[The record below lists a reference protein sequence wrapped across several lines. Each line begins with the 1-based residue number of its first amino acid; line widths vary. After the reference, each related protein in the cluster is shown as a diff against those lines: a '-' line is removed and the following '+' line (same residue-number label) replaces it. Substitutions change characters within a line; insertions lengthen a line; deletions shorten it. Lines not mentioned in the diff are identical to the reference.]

1 MAKSLRESRIAKALS
16 DKTIVYES
24 HVRRFWDTARYEE
37 VDKTIHAV
45 VKKKDENN
53 KDIDVEVVFG
63 VDDVRRVLD
72 LQDSDN
78 DPTIMSERLA
88 KGLWCRLGFTSH
100 INGKMFKRSFSRPYR
115 YLMHCFVHSL
125 SHRKGAYDEVYDY
138 IMNIVVSIVLNR
150 KYNISQVIFEF
161 LKENCLAGK
170 DRYIMYQ
177 RFIMMILDDKV
188 KDLPKDD
195 DDIMVMSEVNKTA
208 ILRITKEK
216 DTKTKGLICAL
227 KDTSYVAPEND
238 RWRHDNS
245 DSDNEDNEMNSLV
258 EKKTRWWCVK
268 DGKRKRTPKSTP
280 VVVVKETAKG
290 FSEEPQ
296 RRLVDEPVIEPR
308 DVIDQG
314 AGIKETL
321 ENYFKK
327 HEEAAPA
334 QAQKTVVQE
343 EKAQRSSTDE
353 DSEETLSESEL
364 VTETMGK
371 GKVQLKKRPLKKR
384 KDSDD
389 EDSPYNPEDSQ
400 KNRKKRKAARAGNI
414 PRNVRARKQTAE
426 SQKEREGKKKQ
437 DTVETSPVVEIP
449 KEIPSTEIPKETRT
463 SNDDYVEIT
472 GVKTARQT
480 SNLHDIPES
489 SQPKADDFSLDFDSF
504 GGATG
509 DFFADMPEGEGDLF
523 HDQKVKELGEKVK
536 ALEKEK
542 AENEAERIKLKKK
555 IDELAKLHEDV
566 MDAVFTK
573 DEKMKE
579 MKEDIKDNAE
589 VISTL
594 TDEIGVLN
602 AKVKDLQNI
611 NQTLNQLLN
620 EMSEASSNEM
630 KAMKLEMEAMKAD
643 KVMKDKQLE
652 MLTAVIEAHLKVN
665 IHEAFD
671 QVDIIKANERRQERE
686 RQLAEEANLRNKG
699 IAEEVEIVSSSQNQL
714 EVGGSSSQPE
724 IEMVDVQDAVV
735 NDEEMVEARHK
746 EVHEPEFVMVGEP
759 VEQIIPE
766 NVLRNVQVMQRRKK
780 AKEVLLLE
788 YSTDKF
794 VLAGKA
800 YRVPYSKEESAKLL
814 RFFELKNQGRIAR
827 GEVEEGSDSDIWD
840 EEEEDND
847 NVDEADDKADKND
860 KPDDDDDDQ
869 GSSGLLI
876 KDPSVQD
883 KVNELMNDE
892 VNEQNDDVEC
902 EGSSSGK
909 LSDDQSGF
917 SL

>member
-1 MAKSLRESRIAKALS
+1 MAEFLRDSRIAKALS

-24 HVRRFWDTARYEE
+24 HVRGFWNTARYEE
-37 VDKTIHAV
+37 EDKTIHAV
-45 VKKKDENN
+45 VRKKDEND
-53 KDIDVEVVFG
+53 KDIDVEVVLG
-63 VDDVRRVLD
+63 VDDVRRVLE

-100 INGKMFKRSFSRPYR
+100 INGKMLKRSFSKPYR
-115 YLMHCFVHSL
+115 YLMHCLVHSL
-125 SHRKGAYDEVYDY
+125 SHRKGAYDEVSDY
-138 IMNIVVSIVLNR
+138 IMNIVVSLVLNR

-161 LKENCLAGK
+161 LKENCQAGK
-170 DRYIMYQ
+170 DKYIMYP

-188 KDLPKDD
+188 KDLPKDSNN
-195 DDIMVMSEVNKTA
+195 IMVMSEVNKTA

-216 DTKTKGLICAL
+216 DAKTKELICAL
-227 KDTSYVAPEND
+227 KDKAYVAPEND
-238 RWRHDNS
+238 KWRHDNS
-245 DSDNEDNEMNSLV
+245 DSDNEDNEMNSMI

-280 VVVVKETAKG
+280 VVVVKETEKG
-290 FSEEPQ
+290 SSEEPQ

-308 DVIDQG
+308 DVIDQD
-314 AGIKETL
+314 AGINETL
-321 ENYFKK
+321 ESYFKR
-327 HEEAAPA
+327 HEEAAST
-334 QAQKTVVQE
+334 QAQKSSVQE
-343 EKAQRSSTDE
+343 EETQQSSSDE

-364 VTETMGK
+364 VAETMGK

-389 EDSPYNPEDSQ
+389 EDSPYNPKESQ
-400 KNRKKRKAARAGNI
+400 KNRKKRKAAPAGNI
-414 PRNVRARKQTAE
+414 PRNVRAKKQTAGF
-426 SQKEREGKKKQ
+426 QKEREGKQKQ
-437 DTVETSPVVEIP
+437 DIVEKSPVVETP

-472 GVKTARQT
+472 GVKSARQT
-480 SNLHDIPES
+480 SDLHDIPES
-489 SQPKADDFSLDFDSF
+489 SQPKTDDFSLDFDSF

-542 AENEAERIKLKKK
+542 AENEAERIILKKK
-555 IDELAKLHEDV
+555 IDELVKLHDD
-566 MDAVFTK
+566 MADALFTK
-573 DEKMKE
+573 DEKIKE

-589 VISTL
+589 VVSTL

-620 EMSEASSNEM
+620 EMNEASSNEM

-643 KVMKDKQLE
+643 KVMKDQQLA

-686 RQLAEEANLRNKG
+686 RQLAKEANLRNKG
-699 IAEEVEIVSSSQNQL
+699 IAEEVEIVGSSQNQL

-724 IEMVDVQDAVV
+724 FEMVDVQDVAE
-735 NDEEMVEARHK
+735 NDEVMVEA
-746 EVHEPEFVMVGEP
+746 ENEVVHEPEFVMVGEP
-759 VEQIIPE
+759 VEPVILE
-766 NVLRNVQVMQRRKK
+766 NVLRDVQVMQRRKR
-780 AKEVLLLE
+780 AREVLLLE

-794 VLAGKA
+794 VKKMKMMVKMMKQMINPIKMINLMMMMMIIKA
-800 YRVPYSKEESAKLL
+800 HLVY
-814 RFFELKNQGRIAR
+814 
-827 GEVEEGSDSDIWD
+827 
-840 EEEEDND
+840 
-847 NVDEADDKADKND
+847 
-860 KPDDDDDDQ
+860 
-869 GSSGLLI
+869 
-876 KDPSVQD
+876 
-883 KVNELMNDE
+883 
-892 VNEQNDDVEC
+892 
-902 EGSSSGK
+902 
-909 LSDDQSGF
+909 
-917 SL
+917 